1 MNDGWSTFGLK
12 SKNAEPPKPK
22 PYPCSDCSSSFL
34 LKRNL
39 QSHRK
44 NTRFLYEKTA
54 PKKIKKRNREEQKS
68 QLKDLHHIIVLLL
81 KSFLFK

>member
-1 MNDGWSTFGLK
+1 MSENWKDEIKKEKEKTAPFKGLNDGWSTFGLK

-22 PYPCSDCSSSFL
+22 PYPCPDCSSSFL

-44 NTRFLYEKTA
+44 NTHRFLYEKTA
-54 PKKIKKRNREEQKS
+54 PKKIKK
-68 QLKDLHHIIVLLL
+68 
-81 KSFLFK
+81 